1 MYGLAYSSFVDFIRR
16 DHDNF
21 DGGSASSGT
30 VLFALLAI
38 LLLIVVQ
45 LFVVQWLWNN
55 VLVRVTSIARPIPS
69 LLHVLGLLILIALVH
84 PGCAVPV
91 ASAASSSA

>member
-1 MYGLAYSSFVDFIRR
+1 MYGLAYSNFVDFIRR
-16 DHDNF
+16 GNDNF

-30 VLFALLAI
+30 MLFALLAI
-38 LLLIVVQ
+38 ILLIVVQ

-69 LLHVLGLLILIALVH
+69 LLHVLGLLVLIALVH

-91 ASAASSSA
+91 TASSA